1 MSNNNE
7 INLFVH
13 SSLFIGYSG
22 KAVLRDYLE
31 KSEPVHNSTIMDVS
45 EKNLVILEQT
55 TAHQNLSLSDTA
67 FEFLVK
73 QKISDGYI
81 YSSVDSLK
89 KLVEL
94 Y

>member
-1 MSNNNE
+1 MANNNE
-7 INLFVH
+7 TNLFIH
-13 SSLFIGYSG
+13 SSLFIGDSG

-31 KSEPVHNSTIMDVS
+31 KSEPVNNSTIMDIS
-45 EKNLVILEQT
+45 EKDLVILEQT

-73 QKISDGYI
+73 QKVSDGYI
-81 YSSVDSLK
+81 YASVDNFK
-89 KLVEL
+89 KMVGL